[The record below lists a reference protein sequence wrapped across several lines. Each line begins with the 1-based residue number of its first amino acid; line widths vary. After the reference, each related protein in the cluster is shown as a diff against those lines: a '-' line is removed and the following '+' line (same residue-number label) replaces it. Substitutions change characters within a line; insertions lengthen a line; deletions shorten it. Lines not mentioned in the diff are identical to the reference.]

1 MTRRRILLALLS
13 GQDPEWCVCLAVGPM
28 PMSPATEWLRVHI
41 TTCADVRTVVAAV
54 GEAKAEAVARAAGM
68 SERQIKDAR
77 RCLTSSSNSPNIS
90 TRR

>member
-1 MTRRRILLALLS
+1 M
-13 GQDPEWCVCLAVGPM
+13 VCLLGGRAHADV
-28 PMSPATEWLRVHI
+28 SATTNKEWLRVHI

-68 SERQIKDAR
+68 YERQIKDAR